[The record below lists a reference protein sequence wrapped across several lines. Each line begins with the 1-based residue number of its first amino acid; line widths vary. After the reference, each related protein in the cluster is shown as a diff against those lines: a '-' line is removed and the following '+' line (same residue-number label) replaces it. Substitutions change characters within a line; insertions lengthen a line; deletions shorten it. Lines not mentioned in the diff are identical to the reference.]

1 MIKIVLADDHVLAR
15 GYVKD
20 LLSDEQDLEVIG
32 EASDGV
38 EAVELTARL
47 KPDILVTDLKMPRLN
62 GIEVTTRIRQLS
74 PDTRVI
80 ILSLYGDKAYV
91 DSALKAGAQAYVLK
105 KFSADGLT
113 DAIRAVVAGKNY
125 LSPSISGNT
134 TGFSES

>member
-20 LLSDEQDLEVIG
+20 LLNDEPGLEIIG
-32 EASDGV
+32 EAGDGV

-113 DAIRAVVAGKNY
+113 DAIQSVVAGKNY
-125 LSPSISGNT
+125 LSPPISGNT

>member
-1 MIKIVLADDHVLAR
+1 MVKIVLADDHGLAR

-62 GIEVTTRIRQLS
+62 GIEVTTHIRQLS
-74 PDTRVI
+74 PDTRII

-91 DSALKAGAQAYVLK
+91 DAALKAGAQAYVLK

>member
-1 MIKIVLADDHVLAR
+1 MVKIVLADDHGLAR

-20 LLSDEQDLEVIG
+20 LLSDEQDLEIIG

-47 KPDILVTDLKMPRLN
+47 KPDILVTDFKMPRLN

>member
-20 LLSDEQDLEVIG
+20 LINDEPDLEIIG
-32 EASDGV
+32 EAGDGV